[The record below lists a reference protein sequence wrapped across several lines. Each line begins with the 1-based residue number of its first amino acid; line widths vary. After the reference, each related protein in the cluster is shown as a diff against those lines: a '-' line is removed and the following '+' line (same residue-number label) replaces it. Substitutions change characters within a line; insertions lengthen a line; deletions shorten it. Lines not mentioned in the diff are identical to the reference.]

1 MSCSIALM
9 LPCSLYARYPR
20 HRLLHLLRGVGVVL
34 QLAGEVLVVGGEVE
48 VAVAAEVEEDDAPI
62 ARLAG
67 GKRLVDGGADGVGG
81 LGGGED
87 ALRAGELERGLE
99 DRVLVV

>member
-20 HRLLHLLRGVGVVL
+20 HRLLDLLRRVGVVL

-48 VAVAAEVEEDDAPI
+48 VAVAAEVEQDHPPL

-67 GKRLVDGGADGVGG
+67 GQRLVDGGADGVGG
-81 LGGGED
+81 LRRRQD
-87 ALRAGELERGLE
+87 ALSAGELQRRVE
-99 DRVLVV
+99 DRV